1 MEQNKHLDTLTEIRS
16 LMERSSKFISLSG
29 LSGVFAGLY
38 AIAGAVAAYLYLGA
52 NYNLRNYYEFSLSET
67 GGTNYDFYTF
77 FFIDACIVLIL
88 SIGTGI
94 FLTTRQAR
102 KKGQTIWDSTAQRLI
117 INLTIPLVA
126 GGFFC
131 LALLYHGLIGLV
143 APATLLFY
151 GLGLINGSKYT
162 LHDIRYLG
170 ISEIVLGIIASFFI
184 GYGLLFWV
192 VGFGVLHIVYGGIM
206 YFKYDR

>member
-1 MEQNKHLDTLTEIRS
+1 MDQNKHIETLTEIRS

-38 AIAGAVAAYLYLGA
+38 AIAGALAAYLHLGQHA
-52 NYNLRNYYEFSLSET
+52 NLRNYYDFAYSTTGVPNYEF
-67 GGTNYDFYTF
+67 YAF
-77 FFIDACIVLIL
+77 FLFDALIVLLL
-88 SIGTGI
+88 SIVTGI
-94 FLTTRQAR
+94 LLTTRQAR
-102 KKGQTIWDSTAQRLI
+102 KKGQTIWDATAQRLI
-117 INLTIPLVA
+117 LNLAIPLIA
-126 GGFFC
+126 GGCFC
-131 LALLYHGLIGLV
+131 LALLYQGLIFLV

-170 ISEIVLGIIASFFI
+170 MCEIVLGIVSAFLV
-184 GYGLLFWV
+184 GYGLLFWAL
-192 VGFGVLHIVYGGIM
+192 GFGVLHILYGLIM